1 MDRKKNTTSP
11 YPAEFRE
18 RAVQMVVDH
27 LDSYESLTAAVRD
40 IAGKLGC
47 SPDSLR
53 VWYKQSRRDAV
64 RPLGPSSAEKARIM
78 ELERGNRELRRGEEG
93 REPAGGRFPDER
105 DPEEGRRVSCPG
117 SKADRARVEQFR
129 RCSTARSAKDCVH

>member
-11 YPAEFRE
+11 YPAEFRT

-27 LDSYESLTAAVRD
+27 LGSYGSLTAAVTD

-53 VWYKQSRRDAV
+53 VWYKQAQRDAG
-64 RPLGPSSAEKARIM
+64 REAGPTSAEKARIR
-78 ELERGNRELRRGEEG
+78 ELERENRELRQANEILKKASAYFAQAELDR
-93 REPAGGRFPDER
+93 RFKP
-105 DPEEGRRVSCPG
+105 
-117 SKADRARVEQFR
+117 
-129 RCSTARSAKDCVH
+129 

>member
-1 MDRKKNTTSP
+1 MDSKKNTTSP

-53 VWYKQSRRDAV
+53 VQVTSRRDV
-64 RPLGPSSAEKARIM
+64 MRARKS
-78 ELERGNRELRRGEEG
+78 
-93 REPAGGRFPDER
+93 
-105 DPEEGRRVSCPG
+105 GRRAPRGPASRSSSVRTASCGKPI
-117 SKADRARVEQFR
+117 
-129 RCSTARSAKDCVH
+129 RS